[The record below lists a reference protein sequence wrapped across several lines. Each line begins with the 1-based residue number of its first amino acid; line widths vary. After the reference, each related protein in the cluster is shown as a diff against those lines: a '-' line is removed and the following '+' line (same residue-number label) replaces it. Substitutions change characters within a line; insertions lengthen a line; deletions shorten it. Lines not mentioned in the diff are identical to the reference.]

1 MYTVFFS
8 PYCDSFWHKLS
19 QYGKKIVYTYV
30 YHIVYYLRKFEA
42 LHEITD
48 FVHEM
53 LSVCAPYNN
62 TSVSATNETRMP
74 GHNDT
79 RFKLYDTLLSKLC
92 NTQSKLYDTL
102 WNQTLWY
109 MTLHDTPWHTKTY
122 HDTPWHTMT
131 QGRMWVM
138 VEWIAEA
145 RDLQGWPFFSL
156 DISDVTD
163 AGNICVSWGPNW
175 GAPPP
180 PPRWYHTAVMF
191 EGFQGCPPI
200 WVSWCAESP

>member
-1 MYTVFFS
+1 MLCYGAHTLSISCTKSVISCKASIIFSHARIQGGSFS

-19 QYGKKIVYTYV
+19 QYGKKILYTYV
-30 YHIVYYLRKFEA
+30 YHIVYYLRKSEA

-102 WNQTLWY
+102 WNQTLWH
-109 MTLHDTPWHTKTY
+109 MTLHDTPLWHLKLY
-122 HDTPWHTMT
+122 DTPLWHLTLYDTWHSMT
-131 QGRMWVM
+131 H
-138 VEWIAEA
+138 E
-145 RDLQGWPFFSL
+145 P
-156 DISDVTD
+156 
-163 AGNICVSWGPNW
+163 
-175 GAPPP
+175 
-180 PPRWYHTAVMF
+180 
-191 EGFQGCPPI
+191 
-200 WVSWCAESP
+200 

>member
-1 MYTVFFS
+1 MKFLRKS
-8 PYCDSFWHKLS
+8 PRTNLMKGYVCSGGWHK
-19 QYGKKIVYTYV
+19 I
-30 YHIVYYLRKFEA
+30 
-42 LHEITD
+42 LH
-48 FVHEM
+48 
-53 LSVCAPYNN
+53 
-62 TSVSATNETRMP
+62 
-74 GHNDT
+74 DT
-79 RFKLYDTLLSKLC
+79 PRHTMTHHDTPWH
-92 NTQSKLYDTL
+92 TMTHHDT
-102 WNQTLWY
+102 WHT
-109 MTLHDTPWHTKTY
+109 MTHHDTPWHTKTY

-175 GAPPP
+175 GTPPL